1 MNDLSLPA
9 DFDAE
14 RAEAFAGQLV
24 GTITNAAT
32 SIMISLGHRVG
43 LFDAMAAL
51 PPSRSEDLAASA
63 GLSERYVRE
72 WLAVM
77 VTSRIV
83 DYQPKAQTYSLPSEH
98 AAFLTRTA
106 APNNL
111 AVTSQFV
118 GMAASVEEQMI
129 ERFVSGDGLHYD
141 HFLRFHE
148 VMAEDSFQT
157 TVMSLTDNI
166 LPIVPGLIERLQDG
180 IDVVD
185 VACGGGRAL
194 LKMAETFPNSTFTG
208 IDLCEDAF
216 AESRVQAIKDGM
228 ENLSFKTL
236 DLSTVTTLGA
246 FDLVTGFDAVHDQK
260 DPLGLVKTIH
270 NSLNEG
276 GVFLMQDI
284 GGSRDLV
291 TNMEN
296 PLAPLL
302 FTISLMHCT
311 PISIGQGG
319 PGLGTMWGVETAQ
332 EFLAEAGFADVQMHR
347 LPHDQVNAYFVARR

>member
-1 MNDLSLPA
+1 MNDLSLPSG
-9 DFDAE
+9 FDAD
-14 RAEAFAGQLV
+14 RAEAFAGRLV

-32 SIMISLGHRVG
+32 SLMVSLGHRVG

-51 PPSRSEDLAASA
+51 PPSRSEALAASA

-83 DYQPKAQTYSLPSEH
+83 EYRPGSHTYALPPEH
-98 AAFLTRTA
+98 AACLTRAA
-106 APNNL
+106 APNNI

-118 GMAASVEEQMI
+118 GVAASVEQHMI
-129 ERFVSGDGLHYD
+129 ERFRSGDGLHYD

-148 VMAEDSFQT
+148 VMAEDSYQT
-157 TVMSLTDNI
+157 TVMSLIDSI
-166 LPIVPGLIERLQDG
+166 LPLVPGLIERLEHG

-194 LKMAETFPNSTFTG
+194 LKMARTFPNSVFTG

-216 AESRVQAIKDGM
+216 AEARVQALKDGLD
-228 ENLSFKTL
+228 NLSFKAL

-260 DPLGLVKTIH
+260 DPLGLVKTVH
-270 NSLNEG
+270 ASLNRD

-319 PGLGTMWGVETAQ
+319 PGLGTMWGVETAR
-332 EFLAEAGFADVQMHR
+332 EVLAEAGFVDVDMHR
-347 LPHDQVNAYFVARR
+347 LPHDPVNAYFVARR

>member
-1 MNDLSLPA
+1 MNDLTSPKG
-9 DFDAE
+9 FDAE

-51 PPSRSEDLAASA
+51 PPSRSEALASST
-63 GLSERYVRE
+63 GLEERYVRE

-83 DYQPKAQTYSLPSEH
+83 EYQAEAQTYSLPAEH
-98 AAFLTRTA
+98 AAFLTRAA
-106 APNNL
+106 APNNI

-118 GMAASVEEQMI
+118 GVAASVEEQMI
-129 ERFVSGDGLHYD
+129 ERFQSGEGLHYD

-148 VMAEDSFQT
+148 VMAEDSDQN
-157 TVMSLTDNI
+157 TVMSLIDHI
-166 LPIVPGLIERLQDG
+166 LPIVPGLVERLKDG

-194 LKMAETFPNSTFTG
+194 LKMAEAFPNSSFTG
-208 IDLCEDAF
+208 LDLCVDAF
-216 AESRVQAIKDGM
+216 AEARVRALKDDLD
-228 ENLSFKTL
+228 NLVFKPL
-236 DLSTVTTLGA
+236 DLSTVTSLGA

-260 DPLGLVKTIH
+260 DPLGLVKTVY
-270 NSLNEG
+270 NSLNDG

-291 TNMEN
+291 TNMDN
-296 PLAPLL
+296 PFAPLL

-332 EFLAEAGFADVQMHR
+332 EFLAEAGFADVQTHR
-347 LPHDQVNAYFVARR
+347 LPHDPVNAYFVARR

>member
-1 MNDLSLPA
+1 MNDLSLTTE
-9 DFDAE
+9 FDAE
-14 RAEAFAGQLV
+14 RAEAFAVQLV

-43 LFDAMAAL
+43 LFDALAAL
-51 PPSRSEDLAASA
+51 PPSSSEALASSA
-63 GLSERYVRE
+63 GLAERYVRE

-83 DYQPKAQTYSLPSEH
+83 EYQSETQTYSLPAEH
-98 AAFLTRTA
+98 AAFLTRAA
-106 APNNL
+106 APNNI

-118 GMAASVEEQMI
+118 GVAASVEEQMI
-129 ERFVSGDGLHYD
+129 ERFQSGDGLHYD

-148 VMAEDSFQT
+148 VMAEDSYQT
-157 TVMSLTDNI
+157 TVMALIDSI
-166 LPIVPGLIERLQDG
+166 LPIVPGLIERLEDG

-185 VACGGGRAL
+185 IACGGGRAL
-194 LKMAETFPNSTFTG
+194 LKMAHAFPNSRFTG
-208 IDLCEDAF
+208 VDLCEDAF
-216 AESRVQAIKDGM
+216 AEARVRALKDGLD
-228 ENLSFKTL
+228 NLTFKTL
-236 DLSTVTTLGA
+236 DLSTVDSLGA

-260 DPLGLVKTIH
+260 DPLGLVKTVYE
-270 NSLNEG
+270 SLTED

-291 TNMEN
+291 TNMGN
-296 PLAPLL
+296 PLSPLL

-332 EFLAEAGFADVQMHR
+332 DFLAEAGFADVETHR

>member
-1 MNDLSLPA
+1 MNELSKPA
-9 DFDAE
+9 AFDAAK
-14 RAEAFAGQLV
+14 AEAFAGQLV

-51 PPSRSEDLAASA
+51 PPSRAEALAASA
-63 GLSERYVRE
+63 GLAERYVRE

-83 DYQPKAQTYSLPSEH
+83 EYYPETQTYVLPAEH
-98 AAFLTRTA
+98 AAFLTRAA
-106 APNNL
+106 APNNI

-118 GMAASVEEQMI
+118 GVAASVEEQMI
-129 ERFVSGDGLHYD
+129 ERFQSGDGLHYD

-148 VMAEDSFQT
+148 VMAEDSYQT
-157 TVMSLTDNI
+157 TVMSLIVNI
-166 LPIVPGLIERLQDG
+166 LPIVPGLIERLESG

-194 LKMAETFPNSTFTG
+194 LKMAEAFPNSTFLG
-208 IDLCEDAF
+208 LDLCEDAF
-216 AESRVQAIKDGM
+216 AEARVQALKDGL

-236 DLSTVTTLGA
+236 DLSTVSTLGS

-260 DPLGLVKTIH
+260 DPLGLVKTIYA
-270 NSLNEG
+270 SLKDG

-332 EFLAEAGFADVQMHR
+332 EFLAEAGFADVQTHR
-347 LPHDQVNAYFVARR
+347 LPHDQVNAYFVAHR

>member
-1 MNDLSLPA
+1 MNDLSSPTN
-9 DFDAE
+9 FDAE

-51 PPSRSEDLAASA
+51 PPSSSEALASSA
-63 GLSERYVRE
+63 GLAERYVRE

-83 DYQPKAQTYSLPSEH
+83 EYQPENRTYLLPAEH

-106 APNNL
+106 APNNI

-118 GMAASVEEQMI
+118 GVAASVEEQMI
-129 ERFVSGDGLHYD
+129 ERFQSGDGLHYD

-148 VMAEDSFQT
+148 VMAEDSYQT
-157 TVMSLTDNI
+157 TVMALIDSI
-166 LPIVPGLIERLQDG
+166 LPIVPGLVQRLEDG

-194 LKMAETFPNSTFTG
+194 LKMAKAFPNSTFTG
-208 IDLCEDAF
+208 LDLCEDAF
-216 AESRVQAIKDGM
+216 AEARVQALKDGLD
-228 ENLSFKTL
+228 NLAFRTL

-246 FDLVTGFDAVHDQK
+246 YDLVTGFDAVHDQK

-291 TNMEN
+291 TNMDN
-296 PLAPLL
+296 PLSPLL

-332 EFLAEAGFADVQMHR
+332 DFLAEAGFADVKTHR
-347 LPHDQVNAYFVARR
+347 LPHDQVNAYFVAHR

>member
-1 MNDLSLPA
+1 MNDLTFPKG
-9 DFDAE
+9 FDAE

-51 PPSRSEDLAASA
+51 PPSRSEALASSA
-63 GLSERYVRE
+63 GLAERYVRE

-83 DYQPKAQTYSLPSEH
+83 EYQAEAQTYSLPAEH
-98 AAFLTRTA
+98 AAFLTRAA
-106 APNNL
+106 APNNI

-118 GMAASVEEQMI
+118 GVAASVEEQMI
-129 ERFVSGDGLHYD
+129 ERFQSGDGLHYD

-148 VMAEDSFQT
+148 VMAEDSDQT
-157 TVMSLTDNI
+157 TVMSLIDHI
-166 LPIVPGLIERLQDG
+166 LPIVPGLVERLKDG

-185 VACGGGRAL
+185 VACGGGRVL
-194 LKMAETFPNSTFTG
+194 LKMAEAFPNSSFTG
-208 IDLCEDAF
+208 LDLCEDAF
-216 AESRVQAIKDGM
+216 AEARVRALKDGLD
-228 ENLSFKTL
+228 NLVFKPL
-236 DLSTVTTLGA
+236 DLSTVTALGA

-260 DPLGLVKTIH
+260 DPLGLVKTVY
-270 NSLNEG
+270 NSLNDG

-284 GGSRDLV
+284 GGSRDLA
-291 TNMEN
+291 TNMDN
-296 PLAPLL
+296 PFAPLL

-311 PISIGQGG
+311 PMSIGQGG

-332 EFLAEAGFADVQMHR
+332 EFLAEAGFADVQAHR
-347 LPHDQVNAYFVARR
+347 LPHDPVNAYFVARR